1 MYAERSAAW
10 DAKNRFNLPPE
21 MPMEIGQLAGIFPTS
36 TPKAKAAEPLLEKV
50 RATIGNAK
58 TVETLGRIG
67 DRIDELAS
75 NGDLDHEQV
84 AELMGEINRR
94 HQAIEPEVPA

>member
-1 MYAERSAAW
+1 
-10 DAKNRFNLPPE
+10 
-21 MPMEIGQLAGIFPTS
+21 MEIGQLSAIFPTA
-36 TPKAKAAEPLLEKV
+36 TPKAKGDKSLLEKV
-50 RATIGNAK
+50 RATIANAK
-58 TVETLGRIG
+58 TVEQLGRIG

-75 NGDLDHEQV
+75 GGDLDHEQV